1 MFKKIYVEIT
11 NVCNLNC
18 SFCSEVTRKREFIS
32 IENFEYILGQ
42 IKPFGSHIYLHIKG
56 EPMLHPQLCDILK
69 LCAENSIKVDI
80 TTNGTLLTQNKDI
93 LINNPVRQINI
104 SLHSFESD
112 NPQQYLQSVT
122 DFAREITEKT
132 PTIIVLRQ
140 WVAGDEND
148 YIKSYLI
155 KEFNLDNIN
164 IQRSTKLKDNV
175 FLSQA
180 EQFDWPS
187 LDMPHISNRGFC
199 YGMRSQI
206 GILVCGTVV
215 PCCLDSEGV
224 IALGNIYEQ
233 NFADII
239 NSPRAKLMADNFSRR
254 LATEELCRK
263 CTYKERF
270 TSKI

>member
-1 MFKKIYVEIT
+1 MFKKVYVEIT

-32 IENFEYILGQ
+32 IDKFEYILGQ

-56 EPMLHPQLCDILK
+56 EPMLHPQLSNILR

-80 TTNGTLLTQNKDI
+80 TTNGTLLKQNKEI

-132 PTIIVLRQ
+132 PTVVVLRQ
-140 WVAGDEND
+140 WVASDEND
-148 YIKSYLI
+148 YTKLYLM
-155 KEFNLDNIN
+155 KEFNLDSIN

-199 YGMRSQI
+199 YGMRSQV

-224 IALGNIYEQ
+224 IALGNIYE
-233 NFADII
+233 NSFADII
-239 NSPRAKLMADNFSRR
+239 NSPRARLMAENFSRR
-254 LATEELCRK
+254 HATEELCRK

>member
-18 SFCSEVTRKREFIS
+18 SFCSEVTRKKEFIS
-32 IENFEYILGQ
+32 IDKFEYILNQ

-56 EPMLHPQLCDILK
+56 EPLLHPQLSDILR

-80 TTNGTLLTQNKDI
+80 TTNGTLLTQNKEI
-93 LINNPVRQINI
+93 LINNQARQINI

-112 NPQQYLQSVT
+112 NPEKYLSTVT

-132 PTIIVLRQ
+132 PTVVVLRQ

-148 YIKSYLI
+148 YTKQYLM
-155 KEFNLDNIN
+155 KEFNLDSIN

-199 YGMRSQI
+199 YGMRSQV

-215 PCCLDSEGV
+215 PCCLDSEGI
-224 IALGNIYEQ
+224 IALGNIYEHS
-233 NFADII
+233 FADII
-239 NSPRAKLMADNFSRR
+239 NSPRAKLMAENFSRR
-254 LATEELCRK
+254 HATEELCRK